1 MAGVLW
7 VYAAPVEAGALGD
20 REDALALGVGK
31 TAAAVSLVGR
41 LAVDPPAAVIAFGF
55 AGAYPGGPEVGSV
68 VVVGSDALVDEGV
81 QTPDGFSSLADL
93 GLPATLTVPAD
104 PGLTARLAGVLGV
117 PVVSG
122 ATVSTCSGTDALS
135 AARAVAGAAVE
146 TMEGAA
152 IGLACARFSVPWACV
167 RAISNRTG
175 DRDRAGWD
183 VAGAA
188 KVVQAAVGRLIAAG
202 VTGKEAST

>member
-20 REDALALGVGK
+20 REDTLCLGVGK
-31 TAAAVSLVGR
+31 TAAAVSLSGR
-41 LAVDPPAAVIAFGF
+41 LAVDPPSAVIAFGF

-81 QTPDGFSSLADL
+81 QTPEGFSSLADL
-93 GLPATLTVPAD
+93 GLPATLTVQAD
-104 PGLTARLAGVLGV
+104 PGLSARLASVLGV

-122 ATVSTCSGTDALS
+122 TTVSTCSGTDALS
-135 AARAVAGAAVE
+135 DARAGSGAAVE

-152 IGLACARFSVPWACV
+152 IGLACARYSVPWACV

-188 KVVQAAVGRLIAAG
+188 KVVQAAVGRLTAAG
-202 VTGKEAST
+202 VGTKAAST

>member
-1 MAGVLW
+1 MPSDALL
-7 VYAAPVEAGALGD
+7 VYAAPVEAGPLAD

-31 TAAAVSLVGR
+31 TSAALSLAAR
-41 LAVDPPAAVIAFGF
+41 LAVDPPGCVIAFGF
-55 AGAYPGGPEVGSV
+55 AGAYPGGPEIGSV
-68 VVVGSDALVDEGV
+68 VAVSTDALVDEGV

-93 GLPATLTVPAD
+93 GLPATLTVEAD
-104 PGLTARLAGVLGV
+104 AELTARVAEALGV
-117 PVVSG
+117 RVVAG

-135 AARAVAGAAVE
+135 KQRAATGAAVE

-152 IGLACARFSVPWACV
+152 IGLTCARFSVPWACV

-183 VAGAA
+183 VATAA
-188 KVVQAAVGRLIAAG
+188 KVVQAAVARLMATGG
-202 VTGKEAST
+202 VTT